1 MKGYF
6 VVYENEDEQFDIKCD
21 LRPDI
26 DDEVPEAQSI
36 LYSEV
41 ENTCNVLKALDKTS
55 DDIKRKLK
63 GEKEMLSPQ
72 LKKLKTQLEEG
83 MNEIDIDKEELLAE
97 LNEMDA
103 IEGVLLESLSL
114 STRVCPTCGKRL

>member
-1 MKGYF
+1 
-6 VVYENEDEQFDIKCD
+6 
-21 LRPDI
+21 
-26 DDEVPEAQSI
+26 
-36 LYSEV
+36 
-41 ENTCNVLKALDKTS
+41 
-55 DDIKRKLK
+55 
-63 GEKEMLSPQ
+63 MLSPQ

-103 IEGVLLESLSL
+103 IEEVLLESLSL

>member
-1 MKGYF
+1 
-6 VVYENEDEQFDIKCD
+6 
-21 LRPDI
+21 
-26 DDEVPEAQSI
+26 
-36 LYSEV
+36 
-41 ENTCNVLKALDKTS
+41 
-55 DDIKRKLK
+55 
-63 GEKEMLSPQ
+63 MLSPQ

-103 IEGVLLESLSL
+103 IEGGLLESLSL

>member
-1 MKGYF
+1 
-6 VVYENEDEQFDIKCD
+6 
-21 LRPDI
+21 
-26 DDEVPEAQSI
+26 
-36 LYSEV
+36 
-41 ENTCNVLKALDKTS
+41 
-55 DDIKRKLK
+55 
-63 GEKEMLSPQ
+63 MLSPQ

-114 STRVCPTCGKRL
+114 STRVCPTCGKRV

>member
-1 MKGYF
+1 
-6 VVYENEDEQFDIKCD
+6 
-21 LRPDI
+21 
-26 DDEVPEAQSI
+26 
-36 LYSEV
+36 
-41 ENTCNVLKALDKTS
+41 
-55 DDIKRKLK
+55 
-63 GEKEMLSPQ
+63 MLSPQ

-83 MNEIDIDKEELLAE
+83 MNEIDFDKEELLAE

>member
-1 MKGYF
+1 
-6 VVYENEDEQFDIKCD
+6 
-21 LRPDI
+21 
-26 DDEVPEAQSI
+26 
-36 LYSEV
+36 
-41 ENTCNVLKALDKTS
+41 
-55 DDIKRKLK
+55 
-63 GEKEMLSPQ
+63 MLSPQ

-114 STRVCPTCGKRL
+114 S